1 MDLAEK
7 ILNRFNIS
15 KPQRKFLLTLFAAI
29 LTARGK
35 INFRNLSRY
44 SDLSERTYSRQFAK
58 PFEFVAFNREVI
70 NEGTGRENERIVV
83 CDASFVSKSG
93 KKTYGLDRFWNG
105 CHSRTEKGLE
115 VSSVAIVDVEK
126 NTGFTL
132 SVRQTEPTEAAQPTC
147 PKPEQAPA
155 KTGTKR
161 KASKKAGTKKKG
173 KAKSKKK
180 HVEQEA
186 DEETRTDQYL
196 QHLTDVRPFLSEDE
210 KYVVVDGYFSKKK
223 YVDGVCQLGLHQ
235 VGKLRGD
242 ANMRYLYTGPKRA
255 HGSGRQKT
263 YDGKVNWQDLSRFS
277 YVDTQDGI
285 AIYSLVLNH
294 FSLKRNLRVVVLLDQ
309 RNKDKIRYVV
319 LFSTDRELDAKTL
332 VKYYKARFQIE
343 FIFRDAK
350 QFTGF
355 CDSQARDR
363 KRLDFH
369 FNASLATL
377 NLAKLEHLQTQPDTL
392 PTAFSM
398 ASIKACYFNTF
409 LLQKFFSMF
418 DFDQSLIEKTPEYQK
433 LRNYGKI
440 AAQN

>member
-15 KPQRKFLLTLFAAI
+15 KPQKKFLLTLFAAI

-70 NEGTGRENERIVV
+70 NAGTGKESERIVV
-83 CDASFVSKSG
+83 CDASFVRKSG
-93 KKTYGLDRFWNG
+93 KQTYGLDYFWNG

-132 SVRQTEPTEAAQPTC
+132 SVRQTQPTC
-147 PKPEQAPA
+147 PKPKQEPS

-161 KASKKAGTKKKG
+161 KTSKKTGTKKKG

-180 HVEQEA
+180 RAQQEE
-186 DEETRTDQYL
+186 DEETLIDQYL
-196 QHLTDVRPFLSEDE
+196 QHLTDVRPCLSEDE

-242 ANMRYLYTGPKRA
+242 ANMRYLYTGPKRES
-255 HGSGRQKT
+255 GSGKQKT

-285 AIYSLVLNH
+285 AIYTLILNH
-294 FSLKRNLRVVVLLDQ
+294 VSLKRNLRVVVLLDQ
-309 RNKDKIRYVV
+309 RKKDKIRYAI
-319 LFSTDRELDAKTL
+319 LFSTDTELDAKTL
-332 VKYYKARFQIE
+332 VTYYKARFQIE

-355 CDSQARDR
+355 CDCQARDQ

-377 NLAKLEHLQTQPDTL
+377 NLAKLDHLQAQPDTL
-392 PTAFSM
+392 PMTFSM
-398 ASIKACYFNTF
+398 ASITSCYFNEF

-418 DFDQSLIEKTPEYQK
+418 DLDQSLIEKTPEYQK

-440 AAQN
+440 AAEN